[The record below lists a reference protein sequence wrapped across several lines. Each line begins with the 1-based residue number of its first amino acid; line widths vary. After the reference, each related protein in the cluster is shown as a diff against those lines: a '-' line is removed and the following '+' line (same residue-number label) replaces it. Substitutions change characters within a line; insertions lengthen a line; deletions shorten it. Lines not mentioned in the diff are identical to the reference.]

1 MKKQTLK
8 SVITTMAG
16 CLLLTASLMGC
27 GNTEPADAAE
37 NSVQTETNVQAENS
51 VQNETSV
58 QTENNV
64 QTEASVQTET
74 STQTEASEPQETM
87 GGNTI
92 ADLAGTPSDYSN
104 TDNWMTIP
112 EITHAVDTFYLY
124 PTCYLDDS
132 EDALPICTI
141 DNQAVRLQ
149 AQSVYQNQATVF
161 EESTNVFAPYYR
173 QSNIYQVADLDPQE
187 LEAFQR
193 QEQRTDVYAALD
205 YYFEHHNN
213 GRPFILAG
221 HSQGSIMTKI
231 VLGEYME
238 AHPEYYERMV
248 AAYVIGYSIT
258 SDWLEEHPY
267 LKFAEGADDTGV
279 IVSWNTEGPGNKGQ
293 HNIVV
298 EDGAISI
305 NPINWKRDATY
316 AAADENLGSRILNE
330 STGSYEIRRKVAD
343 AQLDLERGVVIC
355 TTDQV
360 AFTTAGT
367 LFGPESFHNNDY
379 ALYYENLKENVKQ
392 RTANY

>member
-1 MKKQTLK
+1 MNMKKQTVK
-8 SVITTMAG
+8 TGIMTMAG

-27 GNTEPADAAE
+27 GKTDPADTA
-37 NSVQTETNVQAENS
+37 
-51 VQNETSV
+51 ETSIG
-58 QTENNV
+58 
-64 QTEASVQTET
+64 TEAG
-74 STQTEASEPQETM
+74 EPQKTVDSDVTGE
-87 GGNTI
+87 
-92 ADLAGTPSDYSN
+92 LVGTPSDYSDN
-104 TDNWMTIP
+104 DNWMTIP
-112 EITHAVDTFYLY
+112 EVTHAVDTFYLY

-149 AQSVYQNQATVF
+149 AQSVYENQATVF

-173 QSNIYQVADLDPQE
+173 QSNIYTVVGMGSQE
-187 LEAFQR
+187 LEEFQR

-205 YYFEHHNN
+205 YYFEHYNN

-258 SDWLEEHPY
+258 SDWLKDHPY

-316 AAADENLGSRILNE
+316 AAANENLGSRILNE
-330 STGSYEIRRKVAD
+330 DTGSYEIRQKVAD

-360 AFTTAGT
+360 TFTTAGS

-379 ALYYENLKENVKQ
+379 ALYYENLRENIKQ
-392 RTANY
+392 RVENY